1 LTIEKR
7 QKEKDRGESSTALY
21 QAVSTLKDY
30 HLSPSQWSGLSILDK
45 KILTYCRV
53 MEQHYMDC
61 VYEDQER
68 KREQEKRQ
76 KDMMDNMPK
85 QVIPRRR

>member
-1 LTIEKR
+1 M
-7 QKEKDRGESSTALY
+7 KDFN
-21 QAVSTLKDY
+21 
-30 HLSPSQWSGLSILDK
+30 LSPAEWRRLPRLDK
-45 KILTYCRV
+45 KTLTYSRM